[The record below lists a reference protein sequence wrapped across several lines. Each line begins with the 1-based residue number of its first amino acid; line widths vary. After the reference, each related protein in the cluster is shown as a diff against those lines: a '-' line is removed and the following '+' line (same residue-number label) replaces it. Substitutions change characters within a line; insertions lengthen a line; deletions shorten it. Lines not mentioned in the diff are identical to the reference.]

1 MILEGNQRG
10 GARQMARHLMNTQD
24 NEHVEIYEISGF
36 MSDSVMGALDEI
48 YAVSRGTK
56 CSQFMFSVS
65 LNPPQDV
72 IAPPEYFE
80 KAIKQIE
87 EHNSLSG
94 QPRVVVFHEKEGRR
108 HAHAIWS
115 RIDADSMTAINLPH
129 YKFKLK
135 VISKQLYLEHGWKL
149 PQGFIDKK
157 YRNPLNFSREEWQ
170 QAKRSQDDPRM
181 LKHLFKQTWQNSD
194 NQQSLQN
201 ALKEHGF
208 CLARGDRR
216 GFVAVDYKG
225 EVYSLSR
232 WIDVKTKDLKQRV
245 NQPEQLPNVQEV
257 KAEISQSM
265 SNILKR
271 YLDAARQQRKQEYAP
286 LKRTIQTMKTQHQNQ
301 RDVLEKQQEERWKQ
315 EEQQR
320 IALLPRGLTGIWK
333 RITGKYQKIKLQ
345 NQAEVKEN
353 DIRDRD
359 EKQVLI
365 TRQLQERGRLQDRI
379 VQVRE
384 RHNQGM
390 LELRQD
396 ISHYYE
402 VGDRA
407 LRELQSEQHSQR
419 HTQNLGFRL

>member
-24 NEHVEIYEISGF
+24 NEHVEVHEISGF

-48 YAVSRGTK
+48 HAVSRGTK

-65 LNPPQDV
+65 LNPPQNV

-80 KAIKQIE
+80 NAISKIE
-87 EHNSLSG
+87 EHNGLSG
-94 QPRVVVFHEKEGRR
+94 QPRVIVFHEKEGRR

-129 YKFKLK
+129 YKLKLND
-135 VISKQLYLEHGWKL
+135 ISKQLYLEHGWEL

-157 YRNPLNFSREEWQ
+157 YRNPLNFSRAEWQ
-170 QAKRSQDDPRM
+170 QAKRTQDDPRM
-181 LKHLFKQTWQNSD
+181 LKKLFRQIWEQSD
-194 NQQSLQN
+194 NQQSFQS

-208 CLARGDRR
+208 WLARGDRR
-216 GFVAVDYKG
+216 GFIAVDYKG

-232 WIDVKTKDLKQRV
+232 WTNVKTKDLKQRV
-245 NQPEQLPNVQEV
+245 NQPERLPDVQQV

-265 SNILKR
+265 NAVLKKHI
-271 YLDAARQQRKQEYAP
+271 DAAYQQRKQDYAP

-301 RDVLEKQQEERWKQ
+301 RDVLEKQQQERWQ
-315 EEQQR
+315 SEEQQR
-320 IALLPRGLTGIWK
+320 VARLPRGLSGIWH
-333 RITGKYQKIKLQ
+333 RFTGKYQKIKAE
-345 NQAEVKEN
+345 NKAEVQDN
-353 DIRDRD
+353 DNRDRD
-359 EKQVLI
+359 EKQTLI
-365 TRQLQERGRLQDRI
+365 TRQLQERGRLQERI

-384 RHNQGM
+384 RYNQGM

-396 ISHYYE
+396 ISHYHE

-407 LRELQSEQHSQR
+407 LRELQSEQQSHR
-419 HTQNLGFRL
+419 HTQNFGPRL

>member
-48 YAVSRGTK
+48 HAVSRGTK

-80 KAIKQIE
+80 NAIAKIE
-87 EHNSLSG
+87 DRNGLSG
-94 QPRVVVFHEKEGRR
+94 QPRVIVFHEKEGRR

-129 YKFKLK
+129 YKLKLND
-135 VISKQLYLEHGWKL
+135 ISKQLYLEHGWEL

-157 YRNPLNFSREEWQ
+157 YRNPLNFSRAEWQ
-170 QAKRSQDDPRM
+170 QAKRTQDDPRM
-181 LKHLFKQTWQNSD
+181 LKQLFRQMWEQSD
-194 NQQSLQN
+194 NQQSFQS
-201 ALKEHGF
+201 ALKESGF
-208 CLARGDRR
+208 WLARGDRR

-232 WIDVKTKDLKQRV
+232 WMDIKTKDLKQRLS
-245 NQPEQLPNVQEV
+245 QPEHLPDVQQV

-265 SNILKR
+265 NAVLKK
-271 YLDAARQQRKQEYAP
+271 YIDAAYQQRKQDYAP

-301 RDVLEKQQEERWKQ
+301 RDVLEEQQDERWQQEEQ
-315 EEQQR
+315 ER
-320 IALLPRGLTGIWK
+320 IARLPRGLSGIWH
-333 RITGKYQKIKLQ
+333 RFTGKYQKIKAQ
-345 NQAEVKEN
+345 NHAEVKDN

-359 EKQVLI
+359 EKQTLI
-365 TRQLQERGRLQDRI
+365 TRQLQERGRLQERI
-379 VQVRE
+379 VQMRE
-384 RHNQGM
+384 RYNQGM
-390 LELRQD
+390 LELRED
-396 ISHYYE
+396 ISHYHE

-407 LRELQSEQHSQR
+407 LRNVQSEEHA
-419 HTQNLGFRL
+419 HKHIHNMGPRL